1 MAAGIELGKAYVQ
14 IIPSAMGIEGELKK
28 GLSGSA
34 GSAGEAAG
42 QQAGAGFVS
51 NLKKMIVAS
60 GIGAAV
66 VGTIKSALSEG
77 SALEQ
82 SIGGIETLYK
92 DSADKMLTYADQAY
106 KTAGLS
112 ANEYMQTATS
122 FSAALL
128 QGLGGDTEKAAEITD
143 MAIQDMSDN
152 ANKMGTDMSSIQ
164 TAYQG
169 FAKQNY
175 TMLDNLKLGY
185 GGTKS
190 EMERLLKDAQEFSGV
205 EYNID
210 NLNDVYEAI
219 HVIQGELEISARTEE
234 EAAAIRER
242 TGRSAEEVYA
252 HLGTTAK
259 EAATTMEGS
268 AKAMKASWKNLLGK
282 MAIGE
287 DVGPAF
293 QQLADSAM
301 TFVTG
306 NLLPMLGQV
315 LTTLPGVLANAV
327 TTFVPQLLQIGTDI
341 ITNMSSGISS
351 GLPGMISQGVQGIL
365 GFISNVR
372 ENLGPLIDAG
382 LEMIGNLAQGLVD
395 GLPDFLAKIP
405 EIIGELLGMITD
417 NFPSIVEKGIEIIA
431 TLAQGLWDNLPE
443 ILSTLGDILQEMWDA
458 VTNIDWLQL
467 GMDVLTFIG
476 NGLTAL
482 GSWLWDTATGLFED
496 AKQKITEIDWAGL
509 GHNII
514 NGIVEGIKNL
524 GHKIYEALFGATDKA
539 KRDVEAGLGV
549 SSPSKVFRD
558 DVGRWIPAG
567 IAVGIEENADM
578 VRDAMNDLATLTTQT
593 MHPEIM
599 ARANFRAGALDTSY
613 ADSIVSGFGTVMAAN
628 TPQGG
633 DIHMDVYL
641 YPSGPKMG
649 EQVVRMYDTYKLRL
663 G

>member
-14 IIPSAMGIEGELKK
+14 IIPSAAGIQGELKSS
-28 GLSGSA
+28 LGSAA

-42 QQAGAGFVS
+42 QQAGAGFVG
-51 NLKKMIVAS
+51 NLKKLIVGA
-60 GIGAAV
+60 GIGTAV

-77 SALEQ
+77 SELEQ

-92 DSADKMLTYADQAY
+92 DSADKMLAYADQAY

-128 QGLGGDTEKAAEITD
+128 QGLGGDTERAAEITD

-152 ANKMGTDMSSIQ
+152 ANKMGTDMGSIQ

-205 EYNID
+205 EYDIN
-210 NLNDVYEAI
+210 NLADVYDAI
-219 HVIQGELEISARTEE
+219 HVIQTELDIT
-234 EAAAIRER
+234 
-242 TGRSAEEVYA
+242 
-252 HLGTTAK
+252 GTTAK
-259 EAATTMEGS
+259 EASSTMEGS
-268 AKAMKASWKNLLGK
+268 AKAMKSAWKNLLGK

-293 QQLADSAM
+293 QQLAESAM

-306 NLLPMLGQV
+306 NLLPMIGQV
-315 LTTLPGVLANAV
+315 LTALPGVLANAV
-327 TTFVPQLLQIGTDI
+327 TTFVPQLMQIGTDI
-341 ITNMSSGISS
+341 ITNMASGMSTGI
-351 GLPGMISQGVQGIL
+351 PGMISQGAQGIL
-365 GFISNVR
+365 DFVTNIR
-372 ENLGPLIDAG
+372 QNLGPLIDAG
-382 LEMIGNLAQGLVD
+382 LELIGNLANGLIQ
-395 GLPDFLAKIP
+395 GLPDFLAKVP
-405 EIIGELLGMITD
+405 EIIGQLLGMITD
-417 NFPSIVEKGIEIIA
+417 NFPTIVEKGIEIISN
-431 TLAQGLWDNLPE
+431 LAQGLWDNLPA
-443 ILSTLGDILQEMWDA
+443 ILATLGDILQALWDA
-458 VTNIDWLQL
+458 VSNIDWLQL
-467 GMDVLTFIG
+467 GSDVLTAIG

-482 GSWLWDTATGLFED
+482 GSWLWETAKGIFDE
-496 AKQKITEIDWAGL
+496 AKQTVLNIDWLQL
-509 GHNII
+509 GKDII
-514 NGIVEGIKNL
+514 DGIVQGIKNFAS
-524 GHKIYEALFGATDKA
+524 KIGEALFGAVNDGMSYTQD
-539 KRDVEAGLGV
+539 RAGIG
-549 SSPSKVFRD
+549 SPSKLFRD
-558 DVGRWIPAG
+558 EVGRWIPAG
-567 IAVGIEENADM
+567 IALGIEENAGM
-578 VRDAMNDLATLTTQT
+578 VSDAMDDLAMMTASSIT
-593 MHPEIM
+593 PEIM
-599 ARANFRAGALDTSY
+599 ARANYQAGAIGNNY

-628 TPQGG
+628 APQGG
-633 DIHMDVYL
+633 DIHLDVYL